1 MPTPR
6 PIFVP
11 FERPPEGGS
20 LVGEVALD
28 VSSPPVLVADAV
40 GIFDEPELAE
50 VADVEPGPVEVD
62 VELEYVVLAE
72 KIQPFI

>member
-6 PIFVP
+6 PILEP
-11 FERPPEGGS
+11 LERPPDWGS
-20 LVGEVALD
+20 LVREVELE
-28 VSSPPVLVADAV
+28 VSSPPVFVADAV

-50 VADVEPGPVEVD
+50 VADVEPGPVD

>member
-1 MPTPR
+1 MPL
-6 PIFVP
+6 
-11 FERPPEGGS
+11 ERPTDGGS
-20 LVGEVALD
+20 LVGEAALE
-28 VSSPPVLVADAV
+28 VSSRPVLVADAV

-50 VADVEPGPVEVD
+50 VTDVEPEAVEVD